1 MANNHLVSPA
11 YFSAMGIPLLRGRVF
26 SGHDR
31 RDTLRVA
38 IVSASLARNLFPG
51 EEAIGKVLAIGG
63 GRERTIV
70 GVVADVRS
78 SQWDAT
84 LPMRT
89 YVPFAQGSSPDFTLI
104 VRGQGDRISPALPA
118 LVRSAIAGV
127 DPRLPTHELRPLAGL
142 VGDSLLRQRFATSL
156 FAVFSLVALL
166 LAAVG
171 IYGVVN
177 QGVLRRRQEL
187 GIRMALGADAGNG
200 GAPGARWGRTT
211 AVPRTGTR
219 LRRGRSA
226 YRPARQAP
234 VRSNISRSADVPRQ
248 RRTAGSG
255 RPGGLH
261 AARAPGCAPGS
272 DGGFADRVVRSHR
285 SEHMN
290 DLRFALRQLAKAP
303 GFTAV
308 SVLTLSVGIG
318 ACIAMFSVVDG
329 VLLRPPPVPEP
340 ARVVLFNETFQGGGQ
355 EFMVSA
361 GKFLDW
367 RAQARSFESIVATA
381 GGGRTFDAGGEA
393 VRLKGLVISVGALET
408 LGIRP
413 LIGRGFRVEDQPEG
427 FTEGK
432 VAILSHGLWQ
442 RQFGGRPEIVGQ
454 TIHLNAKAVTVVGVL
469 PRAAEIPDGNG
480 VVDNREVEL
489 LTPLGLGEQQ
499 QQDYT
504 GHWLKVF
511 GRLKPGVTLAQAQH
525 EVDAITARIATL
537 QPATRG
543 WNVRLLPLMDAVVRP
558 VRPALWSLLAAV
570 GFLLLIACAN
580 VANLLL
586 ARAMSRSKEIA
597 VRAALGATRGR
608 LIRQLLVES
617 IVLSLISGALGLA
630 IAQAALTSL
639 LALAPG
645 NLPRAGNIAI
655 DGRAVAVTLVLA
667 ILTGVVF
674 GLVPAVHALPGRLH
688 DSLKRTTRGTSEGAG
703 QQRLRSI
710 LVAGQVAVALVLLA
724 GAGLLMRSFFRL
736 LDVSPGFDADNV
748 LTLRVNLADSK
759 EASEQPA
766 AFANRVVE
774 QIAGLPGVQAVAVS
788 SRLPFLETDQT
799 LPFSVVGRPPL
810 AESDRPVA
818 NHYSIGPDYFRAM
831 GIPLLRGRAFDGRD
845 VDGSQ
850 RVAIISESIANQ
862 LLRRGQP
869 HRQEHRL
876 LGRARGRRRGRRRQD
891 GEAGRQ
897 LLAPDLSAT
906 HADPCDARPVRG
918 SHRRAT
924 RGTAGRGSPGDLAA
938 GSPYPRVQRH
948 HSGQPGR

>member
-1 MANNHLVSPA
+1 
-11 YFSAMGIPLLRGRVF
+11 
-26 SGHDR
+26 
-31 RDTLRVA
+31 
-38 IVSASLARNLFPG
+38 
-51 EEAIGKVLAIGG
+51 
-63 GRERTIV
+63 
-70 GVVADVRS
+70 
-78 SQWDAT
+78 
-84 LPMRT
+84 
-89 YVPFAQGSSPDFTLI
+89 
-104 VRGQGDRISPALPA
+104 
-118 LVRSAIAGV
+118 
-127 DPRLPTHELRPLAGL
+127 
-142 VGDSLLRQRFATSL
+142 
-156 FAVFSLVALL
+156 
-166 LAAVG
+166 
-171 IYGVVN
+171 
-177 QGVLRRRQEL
+177 
-187 GIRMALGADAGNG
+187 
-200 GAPGARWGRTT
+200 
-211 AVPRTGTR
+211 
-219 LRRGRSA
+219 
-226 YRPARQAP
+226 
-234 VRSNISRSADVPRQ
+234 
-248 RRTAGSG
+248 
-255 RPGGLH
+255 
-261 AARAPGCAPGS
+261 
-272 DGGFADRVVRSHR
+272 
-285 SEHMN
+285 MN
-290 DLRFALRQLAKAP
+290 DLRFALRQLAKSP

-340 ARVVLFNETFQGGGQ
+340 ARVVLFNESFQGSGQ

-361 GKFLDW
+361 GKFVDW
-367 RAQARSFESIVATA
+367 RAQTRSFESIVATA

-393 VRLKGLVISVGALET
+393 VRLKGLVVSVGALET

-413 LIGRGFRVEDQPEG
+413 LIGRDFRAEDQPTG

-432 VAILSHGLWQ
+432 VTILSHGLWQ
-442 RQFGGRPEIVGQ
+442 RQFGGRPEVVGQ

-469 PRAAEIPDGNG
+469 PRGAEIPDGNG

-489 LTPLGLGEQQ
+489 FTPLGLGEQQ

-525 EVDAITARIATL
+525 ELDAITARIATL
-537 QPATRG
+537 HPASRG
-543 WNVRLLPLMDAVVRP
+543 WTVRLVPLMDAVVRP
-558 VRPALWSLLAAV
+558 VRPVLWSLLAAV

-630 IAQAALTSL
+630 IARGALTSL

-655 DGRAVAVTLVLA
+655 DGRAVAVTLLLA

-736 LDVSPGFDADNV
+736 LDVSPGFDPANV
-748 LTLRVNLADSK
+748 LTLRVNLTDSK

-850 RVAIISESIANQ
+850 RVAIISESIANRFFGGDNPIGRSIDFWGVREVVGVVGDVKTEKLDGNFSLQ
-862 LLRRGQP
+862 IYQPHTQIPVVRGQFVVRTAGRP
-869 HRQEHRL
+869 EAQVAAVRRVISQLDRRIPVYNVTTLANLVGDSIARQQFAMTLFAVFSGIAVLLAMIGIYGVMAYSVSQRTVEIGIRMALGADAGNVLRL
-876 LGRARGRRRGRRRQD
+876 VGARGARLIAVGIAVGVVGALVLTRFLD
-891 GEAGRQ
+891 T
-897 LLAPDLSAT
+897 LLFDLSA
-906 HADPCDARPVRG
+906 HDPLTFGVAIVLLTLVAAAACAVPAL
-918 SHRRAT
+918 RA
-924 RGTAGRGSPGDLAA
+924 S
-938 GSPYPRVQRH
+938 RVNPMTVMRAE
-948 HSGQPGR
+948 